1 MLKTSDEANAI
12 NWQETALE
20 QAAEEDRAEG
30 PLAGMTASV
39 LTRDA
44 LVLNRSWLAIATTPV
59 RHALTLVFTGA
70 AQAIQPETFE
80 VHSFDTWSSLG
91 VPEDEDSVSTVSMEL
106 RVPEVIVLQRFSGVP
121 RQALPFTRRNL
132 VRRDHAQCQYCGC
145 RPGSSDLSIDHV
157 IPRSAGGA
165 TSWENCVLAC
175 VRCNRRKGNK
185 LAHEVDMRLMRQARV
200 PQWSPI
206 FEVASSRKRD
216 AWKRFVAE
224 RHWGAA
230 S

>member
-1 MLKTSDEANAI
+1 MTS
-12 NWQETALE
+12 
-20 QAAEEDRAEG
+20 
-30 PLAGMTASV
+30 SV
-39 LTRDA
+39 LSRDT

-70 AQAIQPETFE
+70 ASAIQPETFE
-80 VHSFDTWSSLG
+80 VHGFESWSELI
-91 VPEDEDSVSTVSMEL
+91 VPDHEDSVTTVNMEL
-106 RVPEVIVLQRFSGVP
+106 RVPEVIVLQRFAGIP
-121 RQALPFTRRNL
+121 RQTLPFTRRNL
-132 VRRDHAQCQYCGC
+132 VRRDRSQCQYCGC
-145 RPGSSDLSIDHV
+145 RPSNSDLSIDHV
-157 IPRSAGGA
+157 IPRSAGGE

-185 LAHEVDMRLMRQARV
+185 LAHEVGMRLMREPRA

-206 FEVASSRKRD
+206 FEVAQTHKRE
-216 AWKRFVAE
+216 AWKRFVAD